1 MRRALVIRLVSLWPA
16 FSLGAVLGGWF
27 VSRNLSA
34 CDAKIMDLDVDGL
47 TSAAQA
53 AFPAAVT
60 GSGTVTFNIDVTG
73 VRVHADSLFQNQ
85 SYDSRVLAVVRGS
98 PVTLEISTKLLRRM
112 LGR

>member
-1 MRRALVIRLVSLWPA
+1 MRRPLVVRLISLWLA
-16 FSLGAVLGGWF
+16 FSLGAVLAGWF
-27 VSRNLSA
+27 VSRNAVA
-34 CDAKIMDLDVDGL
+34 CDAKIMDLDTDAL

-53 AFPAAVT
+53 ALPAAVT
-60 GSGTVTFNIDVTG
+60 GSGMVTFKVDVTG
-73 VRVHADSLFQNQ
+73 IRVHADSLFENQ